1 MEKQILRT
9 QCRALR
15 DALTAEVVATAS
27 AHICEHLA
35 AWPIFRKAQ
44 SVAAYVAF
52 GNEISLMPL
61 MERFSDKRWAIP
73 RTLAKPEPHLVF
85 HPYDPTRL
93 VRHRFGMLEPDASLP
108 VVEPHELDLVLVPG
122 VAFDR
127 GGHRLGFGG
136 GFYDR
141 FLPEVT
147 SAKVGIIYAALIVE
161 QVPHNAFDQSVD
173 FLACETGLVETRQ
186 A

>member
-15 DALTAEVVATAS
+15 DALTAEAVATAS
-27 AHICEHLA
+27 ARICEHLA
-35 AWPIFRKAQ
+35 AWSVFQQAQ
-44 SVAAYVAF
+44 TVAAYMAF
-52 GNEISLMPL
+52 GNEINLVPL
-61 MERFSDKRWAIP
+61 MKQSHDKRWAIP
-73 RTLAKPEPHLVF
+73 RTLVKPEPRLVF

-93 VRHRFGMLEPDASLP
+93 ARHPFGMLEPDASLP
-108 VVEPHELDLVLVPG
+108 VVEPHELDMILVPG

-127 GGHRLGFGG
+127 CGYRLGFGG

-141 FLPEVT
+141 FLPRVT
-147 SAKVGIIYAALIVE
+147 TTKVGIIYAAWLVE
-161 QVPHNAFDQSVD
+161 QVPREPFDQSVD
-173 FLACETGLVETRQ
+173 FLACETGWVETRQ

>member
-9 QCRALR
+9 QCRTLR
-15 DALTAEVVATAS
+15 DALTAEAVATAS
-27 AHICEHLA
+27 ARICEHLA
-35 AWPIFRKAQ
+35 AWPMFRQAQ
-44 SVAAYVAF
+44 TVAAYMAF

-61 MERFSDKRWAIP
+61 MQQFGNKRWAIP
-73 RTLAKPEPHLVF
+73 RTLVKPEPRLVF

-93 VRHRFGMLEPDASLP
+93 ARHPFGMLEPDASLP
-108 VVEPHELDLVLVPG
+108 VVEPHELDMILVPG
-122 VAFDR
+122 VAFDPR
-127 GGHRLGFGG
+127 GYRLGFGG

-141 FLPEVT
+141 FLPQVT
-147 SAKVGIIYAALIVE
+147 ATKVGIAYTALIVE
-161 QVPHNAFDQSVD
+161 QVPHEPFDQAVD

>member
-9 QCRALR
+9 QYRALR

-27 AHICEHLA
+27 ARICEHLA
-35 AWPIFRKAQ
+35 AWPIFRPAQ
-44 SVAAYVAF
+44 SVAAYMAF

-61 MERFSDKRWAIP
+61 MKQFNGKRWAIP
-73 RTLAKPEPHLVF
+73 RTLVKPEPRLVF

-93 VRHRFGMLEPDASLP
+93 VQHRFGMLEPDASLP

-141 FLPEVT
+141 FLPQVT
-147 SAKVGIIYAALIVE
+147 ATKVGIIYTALIVE
-161 QVPHNAFDQSVD
+161 QVPHEPFDQSVD
-173 FLACETGLVETRQ
+173 FLACETGLVETRR

>member
-9 QCRALR
+9 RCRALR
-15 DALTAEVVATAS
+15 DALTAKVVATAN
-27 AHICEHLA
+27 ARICEHLA
-35 AWPIFRKAQ
+35 AWPTFQAAQ
-44 SVAAYVAF
+44 SIASYMAF

-61 MERFSDKRWAIP
+61 MKQFNGKRWAIP
-73 RTLAKPEPHLVF
+73 RTLVKPEPHLIF
-85 HPYDPTRL
+85 YPYDPIHL
-93 VRHRFGMLEPDASLP
+93 VQHRFGMLEPDASLP
-108 VVEPHELDLVLVPG
+108 VVKPHEFDLVFVPG

-127 GGHRLGFGG
+127 EGRRLGYGG

-141 FLPEVT
+141 FLPEV
-147 SAKVGIIYAALIVE
+147 AAIKVGIVYASLIVD

-173 FLACETGLVETRQ
+173 FLACETGLVETRR